1 MVKIMC
7 EFCVQHGAGK
17 KWYLAAQNHAD
28 KLEQSQERRLFI
40 KSVFKDYRK
49 MYGRQVRIADVA
61 LKIPLVKKYALM
73 KFNAFFTSDHSGHVV
88 SLEDA
93 VSICGIPGRVSLV
106 DCPCS
111 KYLFG
116 KDVKKCILFGFT
128 AEIVDNIPEFSPVQ
142 DIGAEDAAEFLK
154 GLDEQGTIHTIW
166 TFKTPYIGVICNC
179 NNRDCVLMHLNQ
191 RYKDLNVIREGHEV
205 ALVNKEICNGCGN
218 CQRACQFKAVTITEK
233 KAKINNSCY
242 GCGVC
247 RNFCPVEAIRMVPRI
262 GLELIR

>member
-1 MVKIMC
+1 MC
-7 EFCVQHGAGK
+7 EFCIQHGSGK
-17 KWYLAAQNHAD
+17 KWYLAAQNYAD
-28 KLEQSQERRLFI
+28 KLAQSQERRLFI

-61 LKIPLVKKYALM
+61 LKIPLVKEYALG
-73 KFNAFFTSDHSGHVV
+73 KFNEFFTSDHSGQVV

-93 VSICGIPGRVSLV
+93 VAICGIPGRISLV

-116 KDVKKCILFGFT
+116 KNVKKCILFGFT
-128 AEIVDNIPEFSPVQ
+128 AEIVDNIPEFSPVL

-154 GLDEQGTIHTIW
+154 GLDEQGTIHTVW

-179 NNRDCVLMHLNQ
+179 NNRDCILMHLN
-191 RYKDLNVIREGHEV
+191 RRHKDLNVIRKGYET
-205 ALVNKEICNGCGN
+205 ALVNKEICNGCRN
-218 CQRACQFKAVTITEK
+218 CQRTCQFNAVTINVK
-233 KAKINNSCY
+233 KAKINHNCY

-247 RNFCPVEAIRMVPRI
+247 RNFCPVGAIRLVPRI
-262 GLELIR
+262 GLELMK